1 MTKLCRLITEWPA
14 GTVGVQAGL
23 QKQQIYKQ
31 LSNKY
36 VASGWL
42 IKIGK
47 GAYVRAGEKPSWRGG
62 VYALQKDLNIKA
74 HVGGL
79 SALELLGRSH
89 FVPMGT
95 HTRLYMYANSRH
107 VPRYLPK
114 WFQDLENLTLIYVTG
129 ELFTSSVSLMDFDC
143 GSFTIQISE
152 PERAIFEMLSLVP
165 HKLSFEHA
173 CLLMQHQN
181 NLRADVVQQLLEEC
195 SSQVLKRLFLYLA
208 RTFNLTF
215 MQRVDL
221 KNVDLGRGARHVGH
235 EEVYDEKLDLYIPR
249 MSAKVDPNQEVPD
262 V

>member
-1 MTKLCRLITEWPA
+1 MTKLCKLITKWPA
-14 GTVGVQAGL
+14 GAVGVQAWL

-47 GAYVRAGEKPSWRGG
+47 GAYMRAGDKLTWHGG
-62 VYALQKDLNIKA
+62 VYALQKDLGLKI

-89 FVPMGT
+89 FVPMGA
-95 HTRLYMYANSRH
+95 HSRIYLYANSRD

-114 WFQDLENLTLIYVTG
+114 WFQELKNVTHIYVLT
-129 ELFTSSVSLMDFDC
+129 ELFSSNLALMDFDC

-152 PERAIFEMLSLVP
+152 PERALFEMLSLVP
-165 HKLSFEHA
+165 HKMSFDHA
-173 CLLMQHQN
+173 CLLMEHQHD
-181 NLRADVVQQLLEEC
+181 LRSDVVQQLLEEC
-195 SSQVLKRLFLYLA
+195 KSQVLKRLFLYLA
-208 RTFNLTF
+208 RQFNLDF
-215 MQRVDL
+215 MPRVSL
-221 KNVDLGRGARHVGH
+221 KNVNIGRGLRHIGNG
-235 EEVYDEKLDLYIPR
+235 EVYDRKLDLYVPK
-249 MSAKVDPNQEVPD
+249 MSPDIDPNQEVPD

>member
-1 MTKLCRLITEWPA
+1 MTKLCRLITGWPA

-62 VYALQKDLNIKA
+62 VYALQKDLNLKV

-79 SALELLGRSH
+79 SALELIGRSH

-95 HTRLYMYANSRH
+95 HTRLYIYADSRQ

-114 WFQDLENLTLIYVTG
+114 WFKELEDLTLIYVSS
-129 ELFTSSVSLMDFDC
+129 ELFYSNTGLMDFDC
-143 GSFTIQISE
+143 GNFTIQISE

-165 HKLSFEHA
+165 NKMPFEHA

-215 MQRVDL
+215 MQRINL
-221 KNVDLGRGARHVGH
+221 KNVDLGRGARHVGQY
-235 EEVYDEKLDLYIPR
+235 EVYDKELDLYVPK
-249 MSAKVDPNQEVPD
+249 MSVKIDPNQEVPD